1 MENKV
6 LAKVNGSAI
15 TEKDIEFAISQ
26 FPQDRRGMLATADGK
41 KQVLLQMISYELL
54 YNYAKDKGLSED
66 ERVKLQV
73 EAFTKQ
79 ALIQVAISDVLSNLE
94 VSEEEAKAYYEAHKD
109 EFTNGETLRAS
120 HILVS
125 SLEECEKI
133 REEILQGLSFEDAA
147 KKYSSCPSKEN
158 GGDLGSFGR
167 GMMVP
172 EFDKAVFSL
181 PIGEISM
188 PVKTTFGYHLIK
200 VAEKAEAPEV
210 SFEESFEAIKTK
222 LLQKKE
228 QETYVNFT
236 EDLKKT
242 YRVEYAE

>member
-26 FPQDRRGMLATADGK
+26 FPQDRRGMLTTADGK

-54 YNYAKDKGLSED
+54 YNYAKDKGLSQD

-94 VSEEEAKAYYEAHKD
+94 VTEEEAKAYYEAHKD

-133 REEILQGLSFEDAA
+133 REEILKGLSFEDAA

-181 PIGEISM
+181 PIGEVSM

-200 VAEKAEAPEV
+200 VAEKAETPEV
-210 SFEESFEAIKTK
+210 SFEEALRLLKHSF
-222 LLQKKE
+222 
-228 QETYVNFT
+228 FR
-236 EDLKKT
+236 KKT
-242 YRVEYAE
+242 RNLC

>member
-1 MENKV
+1 MDNGV

-26 FPQDRRGMLATADGK
+26 FPQDRRGMLNTADGR
-41 KQVLLQMISYELL
+41 KQMLLQMISYELL

-94 VSEEEAKAYYEAHKD
+94 ATEEEAKAYYEAHKN
-109 EFTNGETLRAS
+109 EFTQGETLRAS

-125 SLEECEKI
+125 SLDECEKI

-172 EFDKAVFSL
+172 EFDEAVFSL
-181 PIGEISM
+181 PVGEISM

-200 VAEKAEAPEV
+200 VVEKAAAPEV
-210 SFEESFEAIKTK
+210 SFEESLEAIKTK
-222 LLQKKE
+222 LLQNKE
-228 QETYVNFT
+228 QETYVAFT

-242 YRVEYAE
+242 YKVEYAE